1 MNLIQTVLNNDLL
14 VNAGTIVAVAG
25 IVATATW
32 KVSAAVKDL
41 NNTLR
46 RMEVTI
52 QTKLDYDDV
61 IHWVR
66 LMRASNPELEIPH
79 FPERQK

>member
-1 MNLIQTVLNNDLL
+1 MSMQTVLNNDLL
-14 VNAGTIVAVAG
+14 VNAGTIVVVAG
-25 IVATATW
+25 IVA
-32 KVSAAVKDL
+32 SAAWKISAAAKDL

-46 RMEVTI
+46 RIDETL

-66 LMRASNPELEIPH
+66 LMRASNPDLDIPH
-79 FPERQK
+79 FPEKQK